1 MTDLTADVFGWIGAG
16 ALLIAYGL
24 ISAGRFKA
32 NNRNYQGLNV
42 FGSVGLIVNS
52 TWYGAYPS
60 TALNIIW
67 IAIAGITLA
76 RIFRKRKDSGIAA
89 PPPSSR

>member
-1 MTDLTADVFGWIGAG
+1 MTDLTADVFGWIGAS

-24 ISAGRFKA
+24 ISAGRLKA
-32 NNRNYQGLNV
+32 DNRNYQGLNV

-60 TALNIIW
+60 TALNIVW

-76 RIFRKRKDSGIAA
+76 RIVRKRED
-89 PPPSSR
+89 